1 MTALNVGVASTVSV
15 TTPTALM
22 PSFMAAGW
30 QIAIQWFAWW
40 SNRCLSQADYVTRP
54 MLCRHISNSWINQ
67 WYSNANACFPRSLE
81 IVKRWLKT
89 ERHCIIETCW
99 KMEQSGNWK
108 SRGFSYIR
116 KLFVTVT
123 GNPYV
128 TMTRAAS
135 RHDFNQ
141 RSTRFLLSPPDAVR
155 ALFRIMG
162 CHWWRVSGSQ
172 DEYGQVAARK
182 NASNIADVRL
192 ILRGWNTNH
201 FVAQRAILNT

>member
-1 MTALNVGVASTVSV
+1 MIFKRKCVFSSVARNRKAMIENGKTLYYRDMLKKWSK
-15 TTPTALM
+15 
-22 PSFMAAGW
+22 AG
-30 QIAIQWFAWW
+30 
-40 SNRCLSQADYVTRP
+40 
-54 MLCRHISNSWINQ
+54 
-67 WYSNANACFPRSLE
+67 
-81 IVKRWLKT
+81 
-89 ERHCIIETCW
+89 IE
-99 KMEQSGNWK
+99 NPDDFL
-108 SRGFSYIR
+108 RFR